1 MCTWFVGLSI
11 RQFEDT
17 SLVTSKQKFSHFYGR
32 IGCHELATIHAMG
45 ILKSHCLSRIN
56 HSISLASNYPK
67 KKHIPASLPR
77 CRTMPNRP
85 SKIRHKRRHFDVRRT
100 LKLRGE
106 TYYVVGQY
114 GRRGKNIDHVLRR
127 ETGGGYEDLVVHE
140 MEDNQEN
147 WRRVQNLK
155 RAKGKSL
162 PFARVLNSMRKA
174 GNIYVVVEH
183 QPGDSLRKH
192 LKSSKEISPFKAV
205 VLNNQL
211 VSQICNFMRST
222 GVIHGDISPDNLIV
236 ARDVTRLTIIDLG
249 SSFRYTESKKR
260 PAGDGDKPIYRAPEL
275 FNGAVTDHLS
285 EQFSCSMVFYEMIS
299 RQIAYS
305 GLGGSVAQTPE
316 SETILPPKPVSELN
330 GNDQSNFPK
339 HIWPAIDSFLRT
351 TLSVDPEKRFQSMSE
366 WQEAAKHL
374 AWLVDPR
381 NISPPKPKSWAQKI
395 AGLFRAKE

>member
-1 MCTWFVGLSI
+1 
-11 RQFEDT
+11 
-17 SLVTSKQKFSHFYGR
+17 
-32 IGCHELATIHAMG
+32 MG

-114 GRRGKNIDHVLRR
+114 
-127 ETGGGYEDLVVHE
+127 VHE

-222 GVIHGDISPDNLIV
+222 GVIHG
-236 ARDVTRLTIIDLG
+236 
-249 SSFRYTESKKR
+249 E
-260 PAGDGDKPIYRAPEL
+260 
-275 FNGAVTDHLS
+275 
-285 EQFSCSMVFYEMIS
+285 
-299 RQIAYS
+299 
-305 GLGGSVAQTPE
+305 
-316 SETILPPKPVSELN
+316 
-330 GNDQSNFPK
+330 
-339 HIWPAIDSFLRT
+339 
-351 TLSVDPEKRFQSMSE
+351 
-366 WQEAAKHL
+366 
-374 AWLVDPR
+374 
-381 NISPPKPKSWAQKI
+381 
-395 AGLFRAKE
+395 GLFMEIFPPTI